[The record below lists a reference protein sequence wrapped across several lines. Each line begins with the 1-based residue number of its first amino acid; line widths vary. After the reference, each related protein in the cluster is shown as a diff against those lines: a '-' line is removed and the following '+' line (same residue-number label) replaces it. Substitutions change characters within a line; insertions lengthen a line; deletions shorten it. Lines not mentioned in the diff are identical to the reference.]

1 MRAIGIV
8 AAVLAY
14 GHATS
19 AFVIP
24 AASHEQDILHKE
36 DFRLEDYG
44 SSSSS
49 QSHTPKLIIEDHDG
63 TPGTVRP
70 RRLQGRFLHISG
82 MFRVRE
88 KIGREGHTKGWDQS

>member
-24 AASHEQDILHKE
+24 AASHEQEVLYKE
-36 DFRLEDYG
+36 NFRLEDSD

-49 QSHTPKLIIEDHDG
+49 QSHTPKLIIGDHDG
-63 TPGTVRP
+63 IPGTVRP

-82 MFRVRE
+82 MFRVPE
-88 KIGREGHTKGWDQS
+88 KIGGNEDRKRWGEG